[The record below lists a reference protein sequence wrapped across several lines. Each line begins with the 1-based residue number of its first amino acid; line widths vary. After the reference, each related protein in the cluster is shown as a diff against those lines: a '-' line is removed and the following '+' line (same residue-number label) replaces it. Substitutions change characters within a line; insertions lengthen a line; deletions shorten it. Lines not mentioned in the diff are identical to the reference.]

1 MKWGSREDGEEWLM
15 TGMIMNGDSDN
26 TTDELQEMAV
36 TCSNNKLL
44 LKWLDQFRH
53 RIRMTYFH
61 KLVVPYD
68 LVISKK
74 YFLFAIM

>member
-1 MKWGSREDGEEWLM
+1 MLRLAVKWGNREDGEEWLM

-26 TTDELQEMAV
+26 TTDELKEMAV

-53 RIRMTYFH
+53 CICLTIFFINLLCLM
-61 KLVVPYD
+61 
-68 LVISKK
+68 I
-74 YFLFAIM
+74 